1 MHIDSENLFASETI
15 TTLKINYTSSKKKKK
30 NLHFFYTQAKR
41 TLWFY
46 WTFWLWNTQGRRLSI
61 CWFPKWTLS
70 LWLSQVH
77 MISTWNIWLV
87 KDWLKWSWLDSSVQ
101 FISVAHLCPTLCDP
115 MNHSTPG
122 LPVHHQLLGFTQDS
136 RPSSQWCHPAISSS
150 VVPFSSCPQS
160 LPASGSLDS

>member
-1 MHIDSENLFASETI
+1 MHIDSETLFASETI

-77 MISTWNIWLV
+77 MISTWNILLV

-122 LPVHHQLLGFTQDS
+122 LPVHHQLLGFTQTHVHRVVDGIQ
-136 RPSSQWCHPAISSS
+136 PSHPLLSPSPPAPNPSQH
-150 VVPFSSCPQS
+150 QG
-160 LPASGSLDS
+160 L